1 MDSSEKEQSGYWE
14 DSLEST
20 EGGVKD
26 PGEEWQEGTA
36 SNVLH
41 DGKEKAETLGRL

>member
-20 EGGVKD
+20 EGGVRD
-26 PGEEWQEGTA
+26 PGEEWQEGQPLMYYMT
-36 SNVLH
+36 
-41 DGKEKAETLGRL
+41 GRRRQRH